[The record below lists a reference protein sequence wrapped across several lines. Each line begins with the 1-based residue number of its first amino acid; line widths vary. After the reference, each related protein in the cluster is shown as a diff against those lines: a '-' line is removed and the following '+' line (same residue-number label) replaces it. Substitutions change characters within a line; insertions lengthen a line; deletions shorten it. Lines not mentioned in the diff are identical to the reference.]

1 MWFICESGQSIGT
14 QILSQQIILQDSTK
28 FQPKINLW
36 CVTQPDCRG
45 VLIRNLWTLSCANAL
60 QVEFDWLFYSN
71 ICKNYHKVNLTSYLI
86 TNYSSKLFL
95 MKVAIFVAILW
106 SILNYS
112 YVLFLYCNFL
122 ILVSIALGW
131 SCCSCTVAGWAWR
144 WCGDSCRCC
153 RHWQP
158 WNSTSVQA
166 SPSRRLSLPLTAAGR

>member
-1 MWFICESGQSIGT
+1 MATPFLGQH
-14 QILSQQIILQDSTK
+14 IILQGSTK

-45 VLIRNLWTLSCANAL
+45 VLIRNLLTLSWANAL
-60 QVEFDWLFYSN
+60 QVEFDWLFYCN
-71 ICKNYHKVNLTSYLI
+71 ICKNYHKVNLTLYLI
-86 TNYSSKLFL
+86 TNYSSKHFWW
-95 MKVAIFVAILW
+95 KWQYLW

-112 YVLFLYCNFL
+112 YVLFFYCNYL

-131 SCCSCTVAGWAWR
+131 SCCSCRVAGWAWH

-166 SPSRRLSLPLTAAGR
+166 SPSRRLSLSLTVAGR